1 MPNKRP
7 NINAKAFVRDGGEI
21 HVVYTGNES
30 RRIIGA
36 DVRAIDG
43 RELDLAD
50 RVLVLAQDK
59 QGYAG
64 CVITPEPE
72 STTCTAS
79 TAEAPTCGN
88 NVRMLAAI
96 TAAVGYDEEAA
107 AVAMRACG
115 FDEPFDLNEG
125 PGSKAVK
132 AAARTA
138 IARLE
143 IYGPIDTEH
152 ESPLE
157 IAFHALSG
165 LEYDQVILHGARP
178 RTTKL
183 PADHPHFPER
193 RTPDLGDAAIAQA
206 ALSTGEEPGLAGS
219 KNNVEELFALTRW
232 FTEEVGGRIIDY
244 NTARSGVPRGTKAD
258 GQRRRVVIAVCPD
271 GLAGASVWHVSND
284 LVTFEGDVKRAR
296 REMCEAGLE
305 GLLDP
310 DYKPA
315 YAPFNLHRNAGTAIR
330 RALKSPFQTAAGATP
345 AELASQVLGAD
356 PRRPCLR
363 GPGHRQTPLVLSGKP
378 AAVKKK
384 SRNKKPVCCQNGS
397 APAALTRVQSR
408 VGM

>member
-1 MPNKRP
+1 MPSKRP
-7 NINAKAFVRDGGEI
+7 NINVKAFVHDGGEI
-21 HVVYTGNES
+21 HVVYTGEGS
-30 RRIIGA
+30 RRMVGA
-36 DVRAIDG
+36 DVRSIDG

-79 TAEAPTCGN
+79 PTETPTCGN
-88 NVRMLAAI
+88 DVRMLAAI

-107 AVAMRACG
+107 AVAMHACG
-115 FDEPFDLNEG
+115 FDKPFDLNKE
-125 PGSKAVK
+125 PRPSKAVK

-165 LEYDQVILHGARP
+165 LEHDQVILHGDRP
-178 RTTKL
+178 RTTKP
-183 PADHPHFPER
+183 PADHPQPPGR

-206 ALSTGEEPGLAGS
+206 ALSAGEEPGRAGS
-219 KNNVEELFALTRW
+219 KNDVEELFALTRW

-244 NTARSGVPRGTKAD
+244 NTARSGVPKGTKAD

-271 GLAGASVWHVSND
+271 GLAGASVWHASND

-296 REMCEAGLE
+296 REMREAGLE
-305 GLLDP
+305 GLIDP
-310 DYKPA
+310 DYEPA
-315 YAPFNLHRNAGTAIR
+315 YAPFDLQRNAGTAIR

-363 GPGHRQTPLVLSGKP
+363 GPEHRQTSLVLSGKP
-378 AAVKKK
+378 AASKKK
-384 SRNKKPVCCQNGS
+384 SRKKKPVCCQNGS
-397 APAALTRVQSR
+397 APAALTRVQSHA
-408 VGM
+408 